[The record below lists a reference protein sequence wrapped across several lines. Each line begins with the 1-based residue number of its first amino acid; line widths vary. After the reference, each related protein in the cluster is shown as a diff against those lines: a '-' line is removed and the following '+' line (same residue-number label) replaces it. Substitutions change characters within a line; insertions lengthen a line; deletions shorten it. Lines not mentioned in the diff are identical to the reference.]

1 MAHSSRYPPEYAVRC
16 LWRCRAIGVVLTEQA
31 QQTAG
36 GVRSPLRQ
44 VLITVVVLTIGLGLA
59 WLILTGKPK
68 PSIQPQEDPLR
79 PVVSVIVTELKSAVL
94 AVHTQG
100 AIEPRRRISVVAQVG
115 GKVAAVSDNFVEG
128 AFFEPGAVLLEI
140 ESDDYEFAIARAR
153 SQVAA
158 ADQRVAEERG
168 RNRQAKR
175 EWRQLGSPEANAL
188 FLREPQLKAA
198 EAALLAAQADLA
210 AAELALKRTRITVPF
225 PGRIEA
231 TYVDLGQYVT
241 PGTPLGE
248 AYGIDTVEVRLPL
261 SDKQLAALRLPL
273 HGQQGVARP
282 VTLSSDFGGRRW
294 QWEAEIRRIDA
305 VIDRDSRVVHAV
317 AEVDQPFTPT
327 PTGRPPLVPG
337 MFVQADIMTP
347 AIDNLVRLPA
357 SALRSDNS
365 LLIVD
370 DSEHLQRRVVNVIRR
385 TEEWVWVAG
394 LPANLRVVGEQT
406 PLLMAG
412 LMVDV
417 EPVNQLSGVQ

>member
-1 MAHSSRYPPEYAVRC
+1 M
-16 LWRCRAIGVVLTEQA
+16 TEQA

-115 GKVAAVSDNFVEG
+115 GKVAAVSDNFVQG

>member
-1 MAHSSRYPPEYAVRC
+1 M
-16 LWRCRAIGVVLTEQA
+16 TEQT

-36 GVRSPLRQ
+36 SVRSPRRQ
-44 VLITVVVLTIGLGLA
+44 VLVTVVVLTIGLGFA

-68 PSIQPQEDPLR
+68 PAIQPQEDLLK
-79 PVVSVIVTELKSAVL
+79 PVVSVIVTEPKSAVL

-100 AIEPRRRISVVAQVG
+100 TVEPRRRISVVAQVG
-115 GKVAAVSDNFVEG
+115 GKVSAVSDNFVEG
-128 AFFEPGAVLLEI
+128 GFFEPGAVLLEI
-140 ESDDYEFAIARAR
+140 ESDDYEFAIARAQ

-158 ADQRVAEERG
+158 AEQRFAEERG

-175 EWRQLGSPEANAL
+175 EWRELGSPEANAL

-198 EAALLAAQADLA
+198 ETALLAAQADLA
-210 AAELALKRTRITVPF
+210 AAELALERTRITVPF
-225 PGRIEA
+225 PGRIQA

-241 PGTPLGE
+241 PGTPLGD

-273 HGQQGVARP
+273 HAQQSVARP

-294 QWEAEIRRIDA
+294 EWEAEIRRIDA

-317 AEVDQPFTPT
+317 AEVDQPFMPT
-327 PTGRPPLVPG
+327 PAGRPPLAPG

-347 AIDNLVRLPA
+347 AIDDLVQLPA
-357 SALRSDNS
+357 GALRSDNS

-370 DSEHLQRRVVNVIRR
+370 ASEHLQRRVVDVIRR

-406 PLLMAG
+406 TLLMAG

>member
-1 MAHSSRYPPEYAVRC
+1 M
-16 LWRCRAIGVVLTEQA
+16 TEQA

-36 GVRSPLRQ
+36 SVRSPRRQ
-44 VLITVVVLTIGLGLA
+44 VLVTVVVLTIGLGFA

-68 PSIQPQEDPLR
+68 PAIQPQEDLLK
-79 PVVSVIVTELKSAVL
+79 PVVSVIVTEPKSAVL

-100 AIEPRRRISVVAQVG
+100 TVEPRRRISVVAQVG
-115 GKVAAVSDNFVEG
+115 GKVAAVSGNFVEG
-128 AFFEPGAVLLEI
+128 GFFEPGAVLLEI
-140 ESDDYEFAIARAR
+140 ESDDYEFAIARAQ

-158 ADQRVAEERG
+158 AEQRVAEERG

-175 EWRQLGSPEANAL
+175 EWRELGSPEANAL

-198 EAALLAAQADLA
+198 ETALLAAQADLA
-210 AAELALKRTRITVPF
+210 ASELALERTRITVPF
-225 PGRIEA
+225 PGRIQA

-241 PGTPLGE
+241 PGTPLGD

-273 HGQQGVARP
+273 HAQQSVARP

-357 SALRSDNS
+357 GALRSDNS

-370 DSEHLQRRVVNVIRR
+370 DSEHLQRRVVDVIRR

>member
-1 MAHSSRYPPEYAVRC
+1 M
-16 LWRCRAIGVVLTEQA
+16 TEQT

-36 GVRSPLRQ
+36 SVRSPRRQ
-44 VLITVVVLTIGLGLA
+44 VLVTVVVLTIGLGFA

-68 PSIQPQEDPLR
+68 PAIQPQEDLLK
-79 PVVSVIVTELKSAVL
+79 PVVSVIVTEPKSAVL

-100 AIEPRRRISVVAQVG
+100 TVEPRRRISVVAQVG
-115 GKVAAVSDNFVEG
+115 GKVSAVSDNFVEG
-128 AFFEPGAVLLEI
+128 GFFEPGAVLLEI
-140 ESDDYEFAIARAR
+140 ESDDYEFAIARAQ

-158 ADQRVAEERG
+158 AEQRVAEERG

-175 EWRQLGSPEANAL
+175 EWRELGSPEANAL

-198 EAALLAAQADLA
+198 ETALLAAQADLA
-210 AAELALKRTRITVPF
+210 ASELALERTRITVPF
-225 PGRIEA
+225 PGRIQA

-241 PGTPLGE
+241 PGTPLGD

-273 HGQQGVARP
+273 HAQQSVARP

-294 QWEAEIRRIDA
+294 EWEAEIRRIDA

-317 AEVDQPFTPT
+317 AEVDQPFMPT
-327 PTGRPPLVPG
+327 PAGRPPLAPG

-347 AIDNLVRLPA
+347 AIDDLVQLPA
-357 SALRSDNS
+357 GALRSDNS

-370 DSEHLQRRVVNVIRR
+370 ASDHLQRRVVDVIRR

>member
-1 MAHSSRYPPEYAVRC
+1 
-16 LWRCRAIGVVLTEQA
+16 LTEQT

-36 GVRSPLRQ
+36 SVRSPRRQ
-44 VLITVVVLTIGLGLA
+44 VLVTVVVLTIGLGFA

-68 PSIQPQEDPLR
+68 PAIQPQEDLLK
-79 PVVSVIVTELKSAVL
+79 PVVSVIVTEPKSAVL

-100 AIEPRRRISVVAQVG
+100 TVEPRRRISVVAQVG
-115 GKVAAVSDNFVEG
+115 GKVSAVSDNFVEG
-128 AFFEPGAVLLEI
+128 GFFEPGAVLLEI
-140 ESDDYEFAIARAR
+140 ESDDYEFAIARAQ

-158 ADQRVAEERG
+158 AEQRVAEERG

-175 EWRQLGSPEANAL
+175 EWRELGSPEANAL

-198 EAALLAAQADLA
+198 ETALLAAQADLA
-210 AAELALKRTRITVPF
+210 ASELALERTRITVPF
-225 PGRIEA
+225 PGRIQA

-241 PGTPLGE
+241 PGTPLGD

-273 HGQQGVARP
+273 HAQQSVARP

-294 QWEAEIRRIDA
+294 EWEAEIRRIDA

-317 AEVDQPFTPT
+317 AEVDQPFMPT
-327 PTGRPPLVPG
+327 PAGRPPLAPG

-347 AIDNLVRLPA
+347 AIDDLVQLPA
-357 SALRSDNS
+357 GALRSDNS

-370 DSEHLQRRVVNVIRR
+370 ASDHLQRRVVDVIRR

>member
-1 MAHSSRYPPEYAVRC
+1 M
-16 LWRCRAIGVVLTEQA
+16 TEQT

-36 GVRSPLRQ
+36 SVRSPRRQ
-44 VLITVVVLTIGLGLA
+44 VLVTVVVLTIGLGFA

-68 PSIQPQEDPLR
+68 PAIQPQEDLLK
-79 PVVSVIVTELKSAVL
+79 PVVSVIVTEPKSAVL

-100 AIEPRRRISVVAQVG
+100 TVEPRRRISVVAQVG
-115 GKVAAVSDNFVEG
+115 GRVAAVSDNFVEG

-140 ESDDYEFAIARAR
+140 ESDDYEFAIARAQ

-158 ADQRVAEERG
+158 AEQRVAEERG

-175 EWRQLGSPEANAL
+175 EWRELGSPEANAL

-198 EAALLAAQADLA
+198 ETALLAAQADLA
-210 AAELALKRTRITVPF
+210 ASELALERTRITVPF
-225 PGRIEA
+225 PGRIQA

-241 PGTPLGE
+241 PGTPLGD

-273 HGQQGVARP
+273 HAQQSVARP

-294 QWEAEIRRIDA
+294 EWEAEIRRIDA

-317 AEVDQPFTPT
+317 AEVDQPFMPT
-327 PTGRPPLVPG
+327 PAGRPPLAPG

-347 AIDNLVRLPA
+347 AIDDLVQLPA
-357 SALRSDNS
+357 GALRSDNS

-370 DSEHLQRRVVNVIRR
+370 ASEHLQRRVVDVIRR

>member
-1 MAHSSRYPPEYAVRC
+1 
-16 LWRCRAIGVVLTEQA
+16 LTEQT

-36 GVRSPLRQ
+36 SVRSPRRQ
-44 VLITVVVLTIGLGLA
+44 VLVTVVVLTIGLGFA

-68 PSIQPQEDPLR
+68 PAIQPQEDLLK
-79 PVVSVIVTELKSAVL
+79 PVVSVIVTEPKSAVL

-100 AIEPRRRISVVAQVG
+100 TVEPRRRISVVAQVG
-115 GKVAAVSDNFVEG
+115 GKVSAVSDNFVEG
-128 AFFEPGAVLLEI
+128 GFFEPGAVLLEI
-140 ESDDYEFAIARAR
+140 ESDDYEFAIARAQ

-158 ADQRVAEERG
+158 AEQRVAEERG

-175 EWRQLGSPEANAL
+175 EWRELGSPEANAL

-198 EAALLAAQADLA
+198 ETALLAAQADLA
-210 AAELALKRTRITVPF
+210 AAELALERTRITVPF
-225 PGRIEA
+225 PGRIQA

-241 PGTPLGE
+241 PGTPLGD

-273 HGQQGVARP
+273 HAQQSVARP

-294 QWEAEIRRIDA
+294 EWEAEIRRIDA

-317 AEVDQPFTPT
+317 AEVDQPFMPT
-327 PTGRPPLVPG
+327 PAGRPPLAPG

-347 AIDNLVRLPA
+347 AIDDLVQLPA
-357 SALRSDNS
+357 GALRSDNS

-370 DSEHLQRRVVNVIRR
+370 ASEHLQRRVVDVIRR

>member
-1 MAHSSRYPPEYAVRC
+1 M
-16 LWRCRAIGVVLTEQA
+16 
-31 QQTAG
+31 
-36 GVRSPLRQ
+36 
-44 VLITVVVLTIGLGLA
+44 VLTIGLGLA

-198 EAALLAAQADLA
+198 ESRAARGASRPGCRRARP
-210 AAELALKRTRITVPF
+210 EKNPNYRTRF
-225 PGRIEA
+225 PDASR
-231 TYVDLGQYVT
+231 
-241 PGTPLGE
+241 
-248 AYGIDTVEVRLPL
+248 RL
-261 SDKQLAALRLPL
+261 
-273 HGQQGVARP
+273 
-282 VTLSSDFGGRRW
+282 
-294 QWEAEIRRIDA
+294 
-305 VIDRDSRVVHAV
+305 
-317 AEVDQPFTPT
+317 
-327 PTGRPPLVPG
+327 
-337 MFVQADIMTP
+337 M
-347 AIDNLVRLPA
+347 
-357 SALRSDNS
+357 
-365 LLIVD
+365 LI
-370 DSEHLQRRVVNVIRR
+370 SVN
-385 TEEWVWVAG
+385 
-394 LPANLRVVGEQT
+394 
-406 PLLMAG
+406 M
-412 LMVDV
+412 
-417 EPVNQLSGVQ
+417 

>member
-1 MAHSSRYPPEYAVRC
+1 M
-16 LWRCRAIGVVLTEQA
+16 TEQT

-36 GVRSPLRQ
+36 SVRSPRRQ
-44 VLITVVVLTIGLGLA
+44 VLVTVVVLTIGLGFA

-68 PSIQPQEDPLR
+68 PAIQPQEDLLK
-79 PVVSVIVTELKSAVL
+79 PVVSVIVTEPKSAVL

-100 AIEPRRRISVVAQVG
+100 TVEPRRRISVVAQVG
-115 GKVAAVSDNFVEG
+115 GKVSAVSDNFVEG
-128 AFFEPGAVLLEI
+128 GFFEPGAVLLEI
-140 ESDDYEFAIARAR
+140 ESDDYEFAIARAQ

-158 ADQRVAEERG
+158 AEQRVAEERG

-175 EWRQLGSPEANAL
+175 EWRELGSPEANAL

-198 EAALLAAQADLA
+198 ETALLAAQADLA
-210 AAELALKRTRITVPF
+210 ASELALERTRITVPF
-225 PGRIEA
+225 PGRIQA

-241 PGTPLGE
+241 PGTPLGD

-273 HGQQGVARP
+273 HAQQSVARP

-294 QWEAEIRRIDA
+294 EWEAEIRRIDA

-317 AEVDQPFTPT
+317 AEVDQPFMPT
-327 PTGRPPLVPG
+327 PAGRPPLAPG

-347 AIDNLVRLPA
+347 AIDDLVQLPA
-357 SALRSDNS
+357 GALRSDNS

-370 DSEHLQRRVVNVIRR
+370 ASEHLQRRVVDVIRR

>member
-1 MAHSSRYPPEYAVRC
+1 M
-16 LWRCRAIGVVLTEQA
+16 TEQT

-36 GVRSPLRQ
+36 SVRSPRRQ
-44 VLITVVVLTIGLGLA
+44 VLVTVVVLTIGLGFA

-68 PSIQPQEDPLR
+68 PAIQPQEDLLK
-79 PVVSVIVTELKSAVL
+79 PVVSVIVTEPKSAVL

-100 AIEPRRRISVVAQVG
+100 TVEPRRRISVVAQVG

-128 AFFEPGAVLLEI
+128 GFFEPGAVLLEI
-140 ESDDYEFAIARAR
+140 ESDDYEFAIARAQ

-158 ADQRVAEERG
+158 AEQRVAEERG

-175 EWRQLGSPEANAL
+175 EWRELGSPEANAL

-198 EAALLAAQADLA
+198 ETALLAAQADLA
-210 AAELALKRTRITVPF
+210 AAELALERTRITVPF
-225 PGRIEA
+225 PGRIQA

-241 PGTPLGE
+241 PGTPLGD

-273 HGQQGVARP
+273 HAQQSVARP

-294 QWEAEIRRIDA
+294 EWEAEIRRIDA

-317 AEVDQPFTPT
+317 AEVDQPFMPT
-327 PTGRPPLVPG
+327 PAGRPPLAPG

-347 AIDNLVRLPA
+347 AIDDLVQLPA
-357 SALRSDNS
+357 GALRSDNS

-370 DSEHLQRRVVNVIRR
+370 ASEHLQRRVVDVIRR

>member
-1 MAHSSRYPPEYAVRC
+1 M
-16 LWRCRAIGVVLTEQA
+16 TEQT

-36 GVRSPLRQ
+36 SVRSPRRQ
-44 VLITVVVLTIGLGLA
+44 VLVTVVVLTIGLGFA

-68 PSIQPQEDPLR
+68 PAIQPQEDLLK
-79 PVVSVIVTELKSAVL
+79 PVVSVIVTEPKSAVL

-100 AIEPRRRISVVAQVG
+100 TVEPRRRISVVAQVG
-115 GKVAAVSDNFVEG
+115 GKVSAVSDNFVEG
-128 AFFEPGAVLLEI
+128 GFFEPGAVLLEI
-140 ESDDYEFAIARAR
+140 ESDDYEFAIARAQ

-158 ADQRVAEERG
+158 AEQRVAEERG

-175 EWRQLGSPEANAL
+175 EWRELGSPEANAL

-198 EAALLAAQADLA
+198 ETALLAAQADLA
-210 AAELALKRTRITVPF
+210 AAELALERTRITVPF
-225 PGRIEA
+225 PGRIQA

-241 PGTPLGE
+241 PGTPLGD

-273 HGQQGVARP
+273 HAQQSVARP

-294 QWEAEIRRIDA
+294 EWEAEIRRIDA

-317 AEVDQPFTPT
+317 AEVDQPFMPT
-327 PTGRPPLVPG
+327 PAGRPPLAPG

-347 AIDNLVRLPA
+347 AIDDLVQLPA
-357 SALRSDNS
+357 GALRSDNS

-370 DSEHLQRRVVNVIRR
+370 ASEHLQRRVVDVIRR

>member
-1 MAHSSRYPPEYAVRC
+1 M
-16 LWRCRAIGVVLTEQA
+16 TEQT

-36 GVRSPLRQ
+36 SVRSPRRQ
-44 VLITVVVLTIGLGLA
+44 VLVTVVVLTIGLGFA

-68 PSIQPQEDPLR
+68 PAIQPQEDLLK
-79 PVVSVIVTELKSAVL
+79 PVVSVIVTEPKSAVL

-100 AIEPRRRISVVAQVG
+100 TVEPRRRISVVAQVG
-115 GKVAAVSDNFVEG
+115 GKVSAVSDNFVEG
-128 AFFEPGAVLLEI
+128 GFFEPGAVLLEI
-140 ESDDYEFAIARAR
+140 ESDDYEFAIARAQ

-158 ADQRVAEERG
+158 AEQRVAEERG

-175 EWRQLGSPEANAL
+175 EWRELGSPEANAL

-198 EAALLAAQADLA
+198 ETALLAAQADLA
-210 AAELALKRTRITVPF
+210 ASELALERTRITVPF
-225 PGRIEA
+225 PGRIQA

-241 PGTPLGE
+241 PGTPLGD

-273 HGQQGVARP
+273 HAQQSLARP

-294 QWEAEIRRIDA
+294 EWEAEIRRIDA

-317 AEVDQPFTPT
+317 AEVDQPFMPT
-327 PTGRPPLVPG
+327 PAGRPPLAPG

-347 AIDNLVRLPA
+347 AIDDLVQLPA
-357 SALRSDNS
+357 GALRSDNS

-370 DSEHLQRRVVNVIRR
+370 ASEHLQRRVVDVIRR